1 MHEASRVYGDKLI
14 SLAEQEAFQRILKE
28 QALQH
33 AQVRNYFWRDDFCM
47 YQVTVFLKL
56 SFSYIMGK
64 FQLFIPAWNI
74 FWDQEMFWISSIATD
89 YFLELYRKTH

>member
-1 MHEASRVYGDKLI
+1 MSCNNLQAVLMASSDCISSPAVFLRVYMHEASRVYGDKLI

-64 FQLFIPAWNI
+64 FQLFIPA
-74 FWDQEMFWISSIATD
+74 
-89 YFLELYRKTH
+89 